1 MGDII
6 MSDLLKEAI
15 ADAKAVRETALQ
27 NAKMALEEAFTPH
40 LKSMLSAKL
49 AEDEIEEDEDVYEGE
64 HEEDED
70 EDDEMGEMSS
80 RPKRDDEDDEDP
92 EEGMHDDGEES
103 SRREDDDDEEEV
115 DEGEIIEID
124 GVKYAPVVSEEEHE
138 DEEDEEVD
146 ESEELDLE
154 AVIKELEEELEE
166 AGDPGDEEES
176 VNEGPDEEEEKV
188 EEEVVTE
195 DDDEDDEKDEVD
207 EQSTSSGI
215 GKGTSVKMASAS
227 DEEDPGKGK
236 KHESV
241 DKLQGEL
248 KEYKEAVSFLRDKL
262 HEVNILNAK
271 LLYTNKL
278 FKEYVLSNDQ
288 KLKIVETFDRA
299 QTTREI
305 KLVYSTLAESY
316 KDNGGERKEVV
327 KESYASKKSGGTAP
341 KTKIITEESQVADRF
356 RKLAGLKS

>member
-1 MGDII
+1 

-49 AEDEIEEDEDVYEGE
+49 AEEDLEEDEDFQ
-64 HEEDED
+64 
-70 EDDEMGEMSS
+70 
-80 RPKRDDEDDEDP
+80 
-92 EEGMHDDGEES
+92 EGMHDDEDEEEETDEGMHDDPRREDDDDEENPDEGMHDDP
-103 SRREDDDDEEEV
+103 RREDDDDEEEV
-115 DEGEIIEID
+115 DESEIVEID
-124 GVKYAPVVSEEEHE
+124 GVKYAPIVSEEDE
-138 DEEDEEVD
+138 DDPRREDDDDEMD

-154 AVIKELEEELEE
+154 AVIKELEEELNES
-166 AGDPGDEEES
+166 DPGDEEES

-215 GKGTSVKMASAS
+215 GKGTGVKMASAS

-236 KHESV
+236 THEQV
-241 DKLQGEL
+241 EKLQGEL
-248 KEYKEAVSFLRDKL
+248 NEYKEAVTFLRDKL

-278 FKEYVLSNDQ
+278 FKEFVLSNDQ

-356 RKLAGLKS
+356 RTLAGIKS

>member
-1 MGDII
+1 

-15 ADAKAVRETALQ
+15 ADAKAVRETALA

-49 AEDEIEEDEDVYEGE
+49 AEDEIDEDDDVIEGE
-64 HEEDED
+64 HEDEEDEEEVEEGGYNSPRR
-70 EDDEMGEMSS
+70 EDD
-80 RPKRDDEDDEDP
+80 DDEEDP
-92 EEGMHDDGEES
+92 DEGMHDS
-103 SRREDDDDEEEV
+103 PRREDDDDEEEV
-115 DEGEIIEID
+115 DESEIIEVD
-124 GVKYAPVVSEEEHE
+124 GVKYAPIVSEEE
-138 DEEDEEVD
+138 DEEGDDDEEEVD

-176 VNEGPDEEEEKV
+176 VNEEEITEGDDEEEKV
-188 EEEVVTE
+188 DEEVVNE
-195 DDDEDDEKDEVD
+195 DEEEDLE

-215 GKGTSVKMASAS
+215 GKGSGVKQASAS

-236 KHESV
+236 THESV
-241 DKLQGEL
+241 EAIQSEL
-248 KEYKEAVSFLRDKL
+248 NEYKEAVVFLKDKL

-278 FKEYVLSNDQ
+278 FKEYALSNDQ

-305 KLVYSTLAESY
+305 KLVYTTLAESFT
-316 KDNGGERKEVV
+316 GEKNEKKEVV
-327 KESYASKKSGGTAP
+327 KEFASKKSGGTAP
-341 KTKIITEESQVADRF
+341 SKKIISEENQVADRF
-356 RKLAGLKS
+356 RKLAGIL

>member
-15 ADAKAVRETALQ
+15 ADAKAVRETALA

-49 AEDEIEEDEDVYEGE
+49 AEDDIEEDENPFAD
-64 HEEDED
+64 EDED
-70 EDDEMGEMSS
+70 EDEDIPEEGMHDSPRREDD
-80 RPKRDDEDDEDP
+80 DDEEDP
-92 EEGMHDDGEES
+92 EEGMHDS
-103 SRREDDDDEEEV
+103 PRREDDDDEDEV
-115 DEGEIIEID
+115 DESEIVEID
-124 GVKYAPVVSEEEHE
+124 GVKYAPIVSEEEHE
-138 DEEDEEVD
+138 DEDEDEEDDID

-166 AGDPGDEEES
+166 SKEDEEDS
-176 VNEGPDEEEEKV
+176 VNEEEITEGPDDEEEKV
-188 EEEVVTE
+188 DEEIDLNEE
-195 DDDEDDEKDEVD
+195 DEEDLE
-207 EQSTSSGI
+207 EQSSSSGI
-215 GKGTSVKMASAS
+215 GKGTGVKQPSAS

-236 KHESV
+236 VHESV
-241 DKLQGEL
+241 EAIQSEL
-248 KEYKEAVSFLRDKL
+248 NEYKEAVVFLKDKL

-278 FKEYVLSNDQ
+278 FKEYALSNDQ

-305 KLVYSTLAESY
+305 KLVYTTLAESFT
-316 KDNGGERKEVV
+316 GEKNVKKEVV
-327 KESYASKKSGGTAP
+327 KEFASKKTGGTAP
-341 KTKIITEESQVADRF
+341 SKKIISEENQVADRF
-356 RKLAGLKS
+356 RKLAGIL

>member
-15 ADAKAVRETALQ
+15 ADAKAVRETALA

-49 AEDEIEEDEDVYEGE
+49 AEDEIEEDDDVFEGE
-64 HEEDED
+64 HDEEEDED
-70 EDDEMGEMSS
+70 DVEEGSSRKPMGREDDDHE
-80 RPKRDDEDDEDP
+80 EDP
-92 EEGMHDDGEES
+92 DEGMHGDDS
-103 SRREDDDDEEEV
+103 QRREDDDDEEEV
-115 DEGEIIEID
+115 DEEIIEID
-124 GVKYAPVVSEEEHE
+124 GVKYAPIVSEE
-138 DEEDEEVD
+138 DEEDEDDEEEVD

-176 VNEGPDEEEEKV
+176 VNEEEITEGDDEEEKV
-188 EEEVVTE
+188 DEEVVNE
-195 DDDEDDEKDEVD
+195 DEEEDLE

-215 GKGTSVKMASAS
+215 GKGSGVKQASAS

-236 KHESV
+236 THESV
-241 DKLQGEL
+241 EAIQSEL
-248 KEYKEAVSFLRDKL
+248 NEYKEAVVFLKDKL

-278 FKEYVLSNDQ
+278 FKEYALSNDQ

-305 KLVYSTLAESY
+305 KLVYTTLAESFT
-316 KDNGGERKEVV
+316 GEKNEKKEVV
-327 KESYASKKSGGTAP
+327 KEFASKKSGGTAP
-341 KTKIITEESQVADRF
+341 SKKIISEENQVADRF
-356 RKLAGLKS
+356 RKLAGIL